1 MTIFQR
7 ALEFVAEG
15 MVVGLGSGRAATRFV
30 ELLGEKVRNGMNVRG
45 VATSQS
51 TAELA
56 RTAGIPLITLA
67 DAPHLDLTVDGA
79 DEVDPQL
86 NLIKGYGRALVREK
100 IVAAASKKLV
110 ILVGQEK
117 LVPVLGSRGRLPV
130 EVVSFAVPTFLRRA
144 AELGCPGNVYLV
156 NGQTWLS
163 DNGHPIVDC
172 QVGPMADPAGLNR
185 HLRDVPGVVDTG
197 LFLKMAD
204 VVLVGD
210 DASFEL
216 REERRRP

>member
-1 MTIFQR
+1 MTIFHR

-56 RTAGIPLITLA
+56 RTAGVPLVTLT
-67 DAPHLDLTVDGA
+67 DVPHLDLTVDGA

-100 IVAAASKKLV
+100 IVVAASKKLV

-172 QVGPMADPAGLNR
+172 QIGPMADPADLNR
-185 HLRDVPGVVDTG
+185 NLCDVPGVVDTG

>member
-1 MTIFQR
+1 MTIFER
-7 ALEFVAEG
+7 ALEFVADG
-15 MVVGLGSGRAATRFV
+15 MVVGLGSGRASARFV
-30 ELLGEKVRNGMNVRG
+30 ELLGRKVREGMNVRG

-56 RTAGIPLITLA
+56 RASGIPVVTLE
-67 DAPHLDLTVDGA
+67 DVPQLDLTVDGA

-100 IVAAASKKLV
+100 IVAAASKKII

-117 LVPVLGSRGRLPV
+117 LVPALGSRGRLPV
-130 EVVSFAVPTFLRRA
+130 EVTAFAVPTFLRRA
-144 AELGCPGNVYLV
+144 AALGCPGKLLLV
-156 NGQTWLS
+156 NGTAPLS
-163 DNGHPIVDC
+163 DNGNPIVDC
-172 QVGPMADPAGLNR
+172 TVGPMADPVQLNR
-185 HLRDVPGVVDTG
+185 SLRDIPGVVDTG